1 MGFAADGLLIVLLAN
16 ASAFPIAVALFAAL
30 GVANVAFY
38 VPNLTIMQQ
47 GTDPATRARVFG
59 ARIALTNLSWLPL
72 IFLSGAL
79 ADVYGPALLIGIA
92 GAVTLTTAL
101 IGSRIRA
108 VYEVA

>member
-1 MGFAADGLLIVLLAN
+1 MIEAARLAASIAQSFSVALGLFAFLGFAN
-16 ASAFPIAVALFAAL
+16 ALF
-30 GVANVAFY
+30 F
-38 VPNLTIMQQ
+38 VPTVTILQE
-47 GTDPATRARVFG
+47 GTSSATRARVFG